1 MVLGFRMRGCLQ
13 GQRCGVHF
21 RGVHS
26 ARGMRAIAA
35 LPRTCIVIA
44 ACRGAVSSREG
55 KEPRTTPGG
64 AGDGAGDGGQARISR
79 ALPVEAIGDDGDG
92 VALALIVANE
102 HRAGLEA
109 APWRAAV
116 PRQPVQEPQAFPI
129 KPAKG
134 PLLQAI
140 SDHSPQQVL
149 AQICWRGS
157 SEDHAP
163 VSPKRVKRK
172 RAQMSNLGLDR
183 GRVCRVPPHGYALG
197 TLVASAEALPA
208 TIRYTRSLL
217 VFSDSSLSPSFL
229 RTTAARKPRTVC
241 GCQPVERTMVAIVV
255 PFGRRR
261 SASTRAFFESD
272 RLLVWWAFCLRT
284 GFARTW

>member
-1 MVLGFRMRGCLQ
+1 IA
-13 GQRCGVHF
+13 
-21 RGVHS
+21 
-26 ARGMRAIAA
+26 ARG
-35 LPRTCIVIA
+35 
-44 ACRGAVSSREG
+44 GAVASREG
-55 KEPRTTPGG
+55 QEQGAPRGG
-64 AGDGAGDGGQARISR
+64 AGAGGGDGREAWISR

-102 HRAGLEA
+102 HRAGLEG

-183 GRVCRVPPHGYALG
+183 GRV
-197 TLVASAEALPA
+197 
-208 TIRYTRSLL
+208 
-217 VFSDSSLSPSFL
+217 
-229 RTTAARKPRTVC
+229 
-241 GCQPVERTMVAIVV
+241 
-255 PFGRRR
+255 
-261 SASTRAFFESD
+261 
-272 RLLVWWAFCLRT
+272 
-284 GFARTW
+284 